1 MIVWCAGVLAYN
13 CDIILRA
20 PPLDLEAQ
28 IDIGN
33 SARNFRWVKISRNLS
48 MTDTK
53 TKPMPARSG
62 NRTQREQI
70 CKQRHK
76 ILKRLKEF
84 NDRYGIALDNN
95 TNADVVLFTGPLNLC
110 FYHPHQK
117 QRPRSSGIVVNTRM
131 AWVLYP
137 SLRICSTTVAS
148 FHTIKMN

>member
-1 MIVWCAGVLAYN
+1 
-13 CDIILRA
+13 
-20 PPLDLEAQ
+20 
-28 IDIGN
+28 
-33 SARNFRWVKISRNLS
+33 